1 MSQKQT
7 VRYATRDSG
16 VDGRNLKKRKEAKMK
31 VWIARD
37 ADGGLFMYSHKPKR
51 ESTFFMRNLKIEI
64 NGLWPLPET
73 ALPEVTWENSPQEFY
88 IEINCYKL
96 ITKVKKGGVN

>member
-1 MSQKQT
+1 
-7 VRYATRDSG
+7 
-16 VDGRNLKKRKEAKMK
+16 MK

-37 ADGGLFMYSHKPKR
+37 ADGGLFMYDKEPKNK
-51 ESTFFMRNLKIEI
+51 SSYFMQNDSGETPGI
-64 NGLWPLPET
+64 WPIPEKQLPD
-73 ALPEVTWENSPQEFY
+73 VTWENSPQEFY